1 MHPAALF
8 YESTLRSL
16 FPPVKF
22 AFAYGSAVF
31 QQQGRPKVDRIA
43 SYLSLYPARASAH
56 ALISEL
62 PNHAQ
67 GEGLMSGMH
76 KFLLQQ
82 KFADEQGLV
91 TKLLGIRCFTN
102 PCFLRQKILV

>member
-8 YESTLRSL
+8 YESSLRSL

-31 QQQGRPKVDRIA
+31 QQQGRPKVDRIV
-43 SYLSLYPARASAH
+43 SYPSLQFH
-56 ALISEL
+56 VLALEL

-67 GEGLMSGMH
+67 GEGLMSGTCRFVKLWLFDLLMS
-76 KFLLQQ
+76 KDLLLFLL
-82 KFADEQGLV
+82 G
-91 TKLLGIRCFTN
+91 C
-102 PCFLRQKILV
+102 